1 MKGVLWAITVVVVLW
16 TASVGADI
24 YRYVDSKGVIHF
36 SNVPNNPNY
45 RLYMREE
52 RGSRP
57 LQDHGRS
64 LMGAVH
70 MDKYD
75 PAIKHTARRHG
86 LDHTLVT
93 AVIKVESDFNPVAIS
108 SKGAR
113 GLMQLMPSTAKELG
127 VRDSFDPVENLDGGV
142 RYLRSLIDFFGG
154 NLPLALAAYNAGR
167 EAVLQH
173 GGIPPYPE
181 TRQYVSKVLQ
191 YYELFRRETG
201 AASSSVH
208 HTAAKEID
216 RRRFSGLR

>member
-1 MKGVLWAITVVVVLW
+1 MKRVLWAITVIVVLW
-16 TASVGADI
+16 TASAGADI

-52 RGSRP
+52 RVSRP
-57 LQDHGRS
+57 VQDHGRP
-64 LMGAVH
+64 LMGAARV
-70 MDKYD
+70 DKYD

-93 AVIKVESDFNPVAIS
+93 AVIKVESDFNPVAVS

-113 GLMQLMPSTAKELG
+113 GLMQLMPNTARELG
-127 VRDSFDPVENLDGGV
+127 VRDSFDPLENLDGGV
-142 RYLRSLIDFFGG
+142 RYLRSLIDFFDG

-191 YYELFRRETG
+191 YYELFRKETG
-201 AASSSVH
+201 GASPSIH
-208 HTAAKEID
+208 HRAAKDID
-216 RRRFSGLR
+216 RRRSPGL